1 MDEPNPGRGRRVSTV
16 MPVRW
21 MSRRRLL
28 IGGAMAAATV
38 LAACGEA
45 EDDEPVA
52 AAPTATAAATPQAT
66 AAATPEATAAATPAA
81 TTAATPEAT
90 TAATPAATTA
100 APEPTATATP
110 EPEESSSSES
120 DVRSFPAG
128 DRMSAPDFTW
138 EHYAPSESLGRMS
151 MKLTDIL
158 AIGKPVVLNFWA
170 GLCPPC
176 RREMPEFQ
184 EAWEEF
190 KDRVILFGVDVGPFV
205 NLGSNDDAVKL
216 MSELGVTYPL
226 GTTFNNKVL
235 IEYRILGMPATV
247 FITPRGTIVRT
258 WNGVLDKNGLLDLVA
273 ELEEASEAGQ

>member
-1 MDEPNPGRGRRVSTV
+1 
-16 MPVRW
+16 MPVQW
-21 MSRRRLL
+21 ISRRRLL
-28 IGGAMAAATV
+28 VGAAVAAATA

-45 EDDEPVA
+45 GDDEQAA
-52 AAPTATAAATPQAT
+52 AAPAATAVATPVVT

-81 TTAATPEAT
+81 TAAATPEAT
-90 TAATPAATTA
+90 ATAAPAATS
-100 APEPTATATP
+100 

-120 DVRSFPAG
+120 DLRSFPSG
-128 DRMSAPDFTW
+128 DQMAAPDFTW
-138 EHYAPSESLGRMS
+138 QHYAPSESLGRMT
-151 MKLTDIL
+151 MTLTEIL

-205 NLGSNDDAVKL
+205 NLGSTDDAVNL

-226 GTTFNNKVL
+226 GTTFQTSIL
-235 IEYRILGMPATV
+235 RDYQILGMPATV

-273 ELEEASEAGQ
+273 ELEEASEAGA

>member
-1 MDEPNPGRGRRVSTV
+1 MSTG

-21 MSRRRLL
+21 ISRRRLL
-28 IGGAMAAATV
+28 IGGAVVAATA

-45 EDDEPVA
+45 EDDEQVA
-52 AAPTATAAATPQAT
+52 AEAEVTAAATPQAT
-66 AAATPEATAAATPAA
+66 AVATPAATAAATAA
-81 TTAATPEAT
+81 PDPTA
-90 TAATPAATTA
+90 TA
-100 APEPTATATP
+100 APEPTPTPEPEPTPTP
-110 EPEESSSSES
+110 EPEESSTSES

-128 DRMSAPDFTW
+128 DRMTAPDFTW
-138 EHYAPSESLGRMS
+138 EHYAPSDSLGRMS
-151 MKLTDIL
+151 MTLTDIL

-184 EAWEEF
+184 EAYDEF

-205 NLGSNDDAVKL
+205 NLGSTEDAVSL
-216 MSELGVTYPL
+216 MSELGITYPL
-226 GTTFNNKVL
+226 GTTFHNKIL

-247 FITPRGTIVRT
+247 FITPRGTVVRT

>member
-1 MDEPNPGRGRRVSTV
+1 

-28 IGGAMAAATV
+28 IGGAVVAATA

-45 EDDEPVA
+45 EDDEQVA
-52 AAPTATAAATPQAT
+52 AEAEATAVASPQATAVATPAATAAATAAPDPT
-66 AAATPEATAAATPAA
+66 A
-81 TTAATPEAT
+81 
-90 TAATPAATTA
+90 TA
-100 APEPTATATP
+100 APEPTPTPVPEPTPTATP
-110 EPEESSSSES
+110 EPEESSTSES

-128 DRMSAPDFTW
+128 DRMTAPDFTW
-138 EHYAPSESLGRMS
+138 EHYAPSDSLGRMS
-151 MKLTDIL
+151 MTLADIL

-184 EAWEEF
+184 EAYDEF

-205 NLGSNDDAVKL
+205 NLGSTEDAVSL
-216 MSELGVTYPL
+216 MSELGITYPL
-226 GTTFNNKVL
+226 GTTFHNKIL

-247 FITPRGTIVRT
+247 FITPRGTVVRT

>member
-1 MDEPNPGRGRRVSTV
+1 

-21 MSRRRLL
+21 ISRRRLL
-28 IGGAMAAATV
+28 VGAAVAAATA

-45 EDDEPVA
+45 GDDEQAA
-52 AAPTATAAATPQAT
+52 AAPATTAVATPVVT

-81 TTAATPEAT
+81 TAAATPEAT
-90 TAATPAATTA
+90 ATAAPAATATS
-100 APEPTATATP
+100 EPT
-110 EPEESSSSES
+110 ESSSSES
-120 DVRSFPAG
+120 DLRSFPTG
-128 DRMSAPDFTW
+128 DQMAAPDFTW
-138 EHYAPSESLGRMS
+138 QHYAPSESLGRMT
-151 MKLTDIL
+151 MTLTEIL

-184 EAWEEF
+184 EAWAEF

-205 NLGSNDDAVKL
+205 NLGSTDDAVNL

-226 GTTFNNKVL
+226 GTTFQTSIL
-235 IEYRILGMPATV
+235 RDYQILGMPATV

-258 WNGVLDKNGLLDLVA
+258 WNGVLDKNGLLDLVE
-273 ELEEASEAGQ
+273 ELEEASEAGA

>member
-1 MDEPNPGRGRRVSTV
+1 

-21 MSRRRLL
+21 MSRRRVL
-28 IGGAMAAATV
+28 IGGAVVAATA

-45 EDDEPVA
+45 GDDEQVA
-52 AAPTATAAATPQAT
+52 AEAEATAAATPQAT
-66 AAATPEATAAATPAA
+66 AVATAAA
-81 TTAATPEAT
+81 TTAATA
-90 TAATPAATTA
+90 A
-100 APEPTATATP
+100 APEPTATAAPEPTPTTAPEPTPTPTAAP
-110 EPEESSSSES
+110 EPEESSTSES

-128 DRMSAPDFTW
+128 DQMTAPDFTW

-151 MKLTDIL
+151 MNLTDIL

-184 EAWEEF
+184 EAYEEF

-205 NLGSNDDAVKL
+205 NLGSTEDAVTL
-216 MSELGVTYPL
+216 MSELGITYPL
-226 GTTFNNKVL
+226 GTTFHNKIL

-273 ELEEASEAGQ
+273 ELEEASEAGL

>member
-1 MDEPNPGRGRRVSTV
+1 

-28 IGGAMAAATV
+28 IGGAVVAATA

-45 EDDEPVA
+45 EDDEQVA
-52 AAPTATAAATPQAT
+52 AEAEVTAAATPQAT
-66 AAATPEATAAATPAA
+66 PAATPAA
-81 TTAATPEAT
+81 TAAATM
-90 TAATPAATTA
+90 A
-100 APEPTATATP
+100 APEPTATAAPEPTPTPVPEPTPTP
-110 EPEESSSSES
+110 EPEESSTSES

-128 DRMSAPDFTW
+128 DRMTAPDFTW
-138 EHYAPSESLGRMS
+138 EHYAPSDSLGRMS
-151 MKLTDIL
+151 MTLADIL

-184 EAWEEF
+184 EAYEEF

-205 NLGSNDDAVKL
+205 NLGSTEDAVSL
-216 MSELGVTYPL
+216 MSELGITYPL
-226 GTTFNNKVL
+226 GTTFHNKIL

-247 FITPRGTIVRT
+247 FITPRGTVVRT

>member
-1 MDEPNPGRGRRVSTV
+1 

-21 MSRRRLL
+21 MSRRRVL
-28 IGGAMAAATV
+28 IGGAVVAATA
-38 LAACGEA
+38 LAACGETG
-45 EDDEPVA
+45 DDEQVA
-52 AAPTATAAATPQAT
+52 AEAEATVAATPQAT
-66 AAATPEATAAATPAA
+66 AVATPAATAAATP
-81 TTAATPEAT
+81 E
-90 TAATPAATTA
+90 ATTA
-100 APEPTATATP
+100 APEPTATAAPELTPTPTAAP
-110 EPEESSSSES
+110 EPEQTPAGES

-128 DRMSAPDFTW
+128 DQMTAPDFTW
-138 EHYAPSESLGRMS
+138 EHYAPSDSLGRMS
-151 MKLTDIL
+151 MNLTDIL

-184 EAWEEF
+184 EAYEEF

-205 NLGSNDDAVKL
+205 NLGSTEDAVNL
-216 MSELGVTYPL
+216 MSELGITYPL
-226 GTTFNNKVL
+226 GTTFNNKIL

>member
-1 MDEPNPGRGRRVSTV
+1 

-21 MSRRRLL
+21 ISRRRLL
-28 IGGAMAAATV
+28 VGAAVAAATA

-45 EDDEPVA
+45 GDDEQAA
-52 AAPTATAAATPQAT
+52 AAPAATAVATPVVT

-81 TTAATPEAT
+81 TAAATPEAT
-90 TAATPAATTA
+90 ATAAPAATS
-100 APEPTATATP
+100 

-120 DVRSFPAG
+120 DLRSFPSG
-128 DRMSAPDFTW
+128 DQMAAPDFTW
-138 EHYAPSESLGRMS
+138 QHYAPSESLGRMT
-151 MKLTDIL
+151 MTLTEIL

-205 NLGSNDDAVKL
+205 NLGSTDDAVNL

-226 GTTFNNKVL
+226 GTTFQTSIL
-235 IEYRILGMPATV
+235 RDYQILGMPATV

-258 WNGVLDKNGLLDLVA
+258 WNGVLDKNGLLDLVE
-273 ELEEASEAGQ
+273 ELEEASEAGA

>member
-1 MDEPNPGRGRRVSTV
+1 

-28 IGGAMAAATV
+28 IGAAVAAATM

-45 EDDEPVA
+45 RDDEQVA
-52 AAPTATAAATPQAT
+52 AEAEATLAATPQA
-66 AAATPEATAAATPAA
+66 AAV
-81 TTAATPEAT
+81 
-90 TAATPAATTA
+90 ATPAATTA
-100 APEPTATATP
+100 APEPTATAAPESTATATP
-110 EPEESSSSES
+110 EPEESSTSES

-128 DRMSAPDFTW
+128 DRMAAPDFTW
-138 EHYAPSESLGRMS
+138 EHYAPSDSLGRMS
-151 MKLTDIL
+151 MTLTDIL

-184 EAWEEF
+184 EAYEEF

-205 NLGSNDDAVKL
+205 NLGSTEDAVNL
-216 MSELGVTYPL
+216 MSELGITYPL
-226 GTTFNNKVL
+226 GTTFNNKIL

>member
-1 MDEPNPGRGRRVSTV
+1 

-21 MSRRRLL
+21 ISRRRLL
-28 IGGAMAAATV
+28 VGAAMGAATL

-45 EDDEPVA
+45 EDDGPEA
-52 AAPTATAAATPQAT
+52 AAPAATT
-66 AAATPEATAAATPAA
+66 VATPEATAAATPAA
-81 TTAATPEAT
+81 TPAATA
-90 TAATPAATTA
+90 AATPAATTA
-100 APEPTATATP
+100 APEPTATAAPEPTPTP
-110 EPEESSSSES
+110 EPEESSVGES

-128 DRMSAPDFTW
+128 DQMTAPDFTW
-138 EHYAPSESLGRMS
+138 EHYAPSDSLGSMS
-151 MKLTDIL
+151 MTLTDIL

-184 EAWEEF
+184 EAYEEF

-205 NLGSNDDAVKL
+205 NLGSTEDAVNL
-216 MSELGVTYPL
+216 MSELGITYPL
-226 GTTFNNKVL
+226 GTTFNNKIL

-247 FITPRGTIVRT
+247 FITPRGTVVRT
-258 WNGVLDKNGLLDLVA
+258 WNGVLDKNGLLDLVV

>member
-1 MDEPNPGRGRRVSTV
+1 

-21 MSRRRLL
+21 ISRRRLL
-28 IGGAMAAATV
+28 VGAAVAAATA

-45 EDDEPVA
+45 GDDEQAA
-52 AAPTATAAATPQAT
+52 AAPAATALATPVVT

-81 TTAATPEAT
+81 TAAATPEAT
-90 TAATPAATTA
+90 ATAAPAATS
-100 APEPTATATP
+100 

-120 DVRSFPAG
+120 DLRSFPSG
-128 DRMSAPDFTW
+128 DQMAAPDFTW
-138 EHYAPSESLGRMS
+138 QHYAPSESLGRMT
-151 MKLTDIL
+151 MTLTEIL

-205 NLGSNDDAVKL
+205 NLGSTDDAVNL

-226 GTTFNNKVL
+226 GTTFQTSIL
-235 IEYRILGMPATV
+235 RDYQILGMPATV

-258 WNGVLDKNGLLDLVA
+258 WNGVLDKNGLLDLVE
-273 ELEEASEAGQ
+273 ELEEASEAGA

>member
-1 MDEPNPGRGRRVSTV
+1 MSTE

-28 IGGAMAAATV
+28 IGGAVAAATV
-38 LAACGEA
+38 LAACGE
-45 EDDEPVA
+45 DEGDAPVA
-52 AAPTATAAATPQAT
+52 AEAEVTVAATPQAT
-66 AAATPEATAAATPAA
+66 AAATPAATIAATPAATAAATP
-81 TTAATPEAT
+81 
-90 TAATPAATTA
+90 TA
-100 APEPTATATP
+100 APEPTATAAPEPTLTPAPEPTPTAAP
-110 EPEESSSSES
+110 EPEESSTSES

-128 DRMSAPDFTW
+128 DRMAAPDFTW
-138 EHYAPSESLGRMS
+138 EHYAPSDSLGRMS
-151 MKLTDIL
+151 MTLTDIL

-184 EAWEEF
+184 EAYDEF

-205 NLGSNDDAVKL
+205 NLGSTEDAVTL
-216 MSELGVTYPL
+216 MSELKITYPL
-226 GTTFNNKVL
+226 GTTFNNKIL

-247 FITPRGTIVRT
+247 FITPRGTVVRT

-273 ELEEASEAGQ
+273 ELEEASEAGL